1 MNKEEFIKAVD
12 IVSKEKCI
20 SRDVIFEAMELALQS
35 AYKKNFDS
43 KTNVRVSINRDTGD
57 IKVYSVLN
65 VVDEISDED
74 EEAYSKIL
82 VDDAEKIVKGI
93 KVGETIETEVTP
105 RDFGRVATATAK
117 QVITQKIREAERNSI
132 MNEFEGKQDELLV
145 GIVSREDAV
154 NYSIDL
160 GRAHGILPKKELIP
174 GEKIEMGSS
183 VKVYVTKIDDTG
195 KAPLILLSR
204 SHYGFIKRLLEL
216 EVPELQEGIVKL
228 YSVARDAGSRSK
240 VAVYSDN
247 PRVDAIG
254 ACIGEKSSRILR
266 MMKELNGEKLDIV
279 LYDKDPVKFIK
290 NALSPAKEVNVII
303 MDPKN
308 NVALAVAEGDQLSL
322 AIGKK
327 GQNVRLAARLTKYRI
342 DVKTNEELKESGIN
356 ISFE

>member
-117 QVITQKIREAERNSI
+117 QVITQK
-132 MNEFEGKQDELLV
+132 
-145 GIVSREDAV
+145 
-154 NYSIDL
+154 
-160 GRAHGILPKKELIP
+160 
-174 GEKIEMGSS
+174 
-183 VKVYVTKIDDTG
+183 
-195 KAPLILLSR
+195 
-204 SHYGFIKRLLEL
+204 
-216 EVPELQEGIVKL
+216 
-228 YSVARDAGSRSK
+228 
-240 VAVYSDN
+240 
-247 PRVDAIG
+247 
-254 ACIGEKSSRILR
+254 
-266 MMKELNGEKLDIV
+266 
-279 LYDKDPVKFIK
+279 
-290 NALSPAKEVNVII
+290 
-303 MDPKN
+303 
-308 NVALAVAEGDQLSL
+308 
-322 AIGKK
+322 
-327 GQNVRLAARLTKYRI
+327 
-342 DVKTNEELKESGIN
+342 
-356 ISFE
+356 